1 MENELTTKITQ
12 QIDLIR
18 KQIPPQVRLIA
29 VSKQVPISSIRIAY
43 ECGIRDFAENRLQ
56 EAIAKQEE
64 LKDLSDIC
72 WHFIGHIQT
81 KKARKILEN
90 FSWIHSLD
98 SLKLASKL
106 NRLAAE
112 LSIYPTVLLQ
122 VKILP
127 DPNKYG
133 WEIPELIEQ
142 LHQLDSFS
150 HLKIRGLMSILPWGL
165 SSEQTLS
172 AFVELRK
179 LANTIEQ
186 QQTWSNLVMN
196 ELSMGMSSD
205 YLLATKAG
213 STMVRLGSIIF
224 GKRAK

>member
-1 MENELTTKITQ
+1 MENELRTKITQ

-29 VSKQVPISSIRIAY
+29 VSKQIPISSIRIAY

-106 NRLAAE
+106 NRLAEE
-112 LSIYPTVLLQ
+112 LSISPTVLLQ

-142 LHQLDSFS
+142 LHQLDSLS
-150 HLKIRGLMSILPWGL
+150 NLQIRGLMSILPLGL

-186 QQTWSNLVMN
+186 QQIWSNLVMN

-213 STMVRLGSIIF
+213 STMVRLGSMIF
-224 GKRAK
+224 GKRSK